1 MPLRALGFTYAYDCK
16 DRPEGPSSHPP
27 RTSRRRLH
35 PVDAYREL
43 QARTGA
49 PPRRPDRPAHSG
61 LPLPLREL
69 VLQKPYFYFAV
80 LAGLAIWAVI
90 YLLIASLL

>member
-1 MPLRALGFTYAYDCK
+1 
-16 DRPEGPSSHPP
+16 
-27 RTSRRRLH
+27 
-35 PVDAYREL
+35 
-43 QARTGA
+43 
-49 PPRRPDRPAHSG
+49 
-61 LPLPLREL
+61 